1 MRNFSFVLSLLVTLA
16 TAQAHGWPPQRC
28 SPHAVGTSRARVP
41 ETLPAVTQE
50 IALRSPTTTG
60 LVAFS
65 DGTLAVGLASPSA
78 IAFVGSRGESLGVVR
93 VPSTI
98 DRPLLVGPDERLIAA
113 SPTELCVIARDV
125 TLRHC
130 SPVFFGLT
138 GTMLSLGSDG
148 LAVLSNGFRTD
159 PTVTLFDS
167 GAWPMSTVRLSRDR
181 EDTPGSVTVTHGG
194 YIAVAQ
200 GRSLRLIDRDTA
212 VRSVVTLSVP
222 AALAPLGDDLAYA
235 TTDTLVRVALDG
247 TTLATAAITSPPF
260 GLIPIESDRVAVL
273 SRHGQDISVTVYSAR
288 LERIIDLTVHGR
300 ETVDVRVVDGAYI
313 VCSDSGVIV
322 RVGLD
327 GREQWRLELPGVRL
341 RPPALP
347 DQNGGLLVATSRAT
361 LLRLGVAGH
370 STDAH

>member
-1 MRNFSFVLSLLVTLA
+1 
-16 TAQAHGWPPQRC
+16 
-28 SPHAVGTSRARVP
+28 
-41 ETLPAVTQE
+41 
-50 IALRSPTTTG
+50 
-60 LVAFS
+60 
-65 DGTLAVGLASPSA
+65 
-78 IAFVGSRGESLGVVR
+78 
-93 VPSTI
+93 
-98 DRPLLVGPDERLIAA
+98 
-113 SPTELCVIARDV
+113 
-125 TLRHC
+125 
-130 SPVFFGLT
+130 
-138 GTMLSLGSDG
+138 MLSLGSDG

-181 EDTPGSVTVTHGG
+181 EDTHGSVTVTHGG